1 MRIHII
7 RTSEV
12 KDDHYFNTLE
22 IVRSI
27 PGPLKFVS
35 DPDEIE
41 MDDTKINIR
50 PFSWRRVNNK
60 DIHPRASMDADSNR
74 FYSWVPEEPEEV
86 KIVSWKSLFKKC
98 NEFRKHNRI
107 PHDEHVI
114 LLTYLV
120 NDLNWF
126 SGSDENGYNHFIHAD
141 QWDFF
146 LPCDPKFP
154 VAYEVM
160 ACIIRRFMFRNYD
173 EGSQYFHQKPRGCLN
188 DFCKEKKEVTLK
200 LRTGDICP
208 DCMKLIKTKSVPVNV
223 IDQVMK
229 TFDSI
234 RAQMLFRERYR
245 AVQLPSRLTIEGP
258 MHKIYFTDLANAEL
272 KLTPLEKT
280 VYLLFL
286 KEKDGLKLNELCD
299 HRDWIKDTYIRIGNA
314 NNLAERE
321 NSINQ
326 LVDTTEPSASEK
338 ISKIKRKITQIT
350 GEELARHYIIEG
362 ENNEKKS
369 IALDRSLVSYV

>member
-1 MRIHII
+1 
-7 RTSEV
+7 
-12 KDDHYFNTLE
+12 
-22 IVRSI
+22 
-27 PGPLKFVS
+27 
-35 DPDEIE
+35 
-41 MDDTKINIR
+41 
-50 PFSWRRVNNK
+50 
-60 DIHPRASMDADSNR
+60 MDADSNR
-74 FYSWVPEEPEEV
+74 FYSWVPEEPENV
-86 KIVSWKSLFKKC
+86 KIVSWDTLFNKC

-107 PHDEHVI
+107 PDDEHVI

-160 ACIIRRFMFRNYD
+160 ACVIRRFMFRNYH
-173 EGSQYFHQKPRGCLN
+173 EGSHYFHQKPRGCLN

-208 DCMKLIKTKSVPVNV
+208 DCMKLIRTKSVPVNV

-314 NNLAERE
+314 NNLAGVFVAGKRAPLLGRVSMDQFVVDLGESSDAKTGDQVIVFGPGLQGEYTADDWGRA
-321 NSINQ
+321 SGTINYEI
-326 LVDTTEPSASEK
+326 VTRIA
-338 ISKIKRKITQIT
+338 
-350 GEELARHYIIEG
+350 ARVPRLYNRG
-362 ENNEKKS
+362 A
-369 IALDRSLVSYV
+369 ALH